1 VKFLVDM
8 PLSPG
13 LATWLGDHGHDATH
27 AGYVGLARATDAV
40 ILACART
47 EQRVV
52 VTADLDY
59 PRLLA
64 QTGAGG
70 PGVVL
75 LRGGNLSEREAI
87 EYMERMFKAIPIGE
101 LPQSIMVIERMRI
114 RRRRLPIEIGC

>member
-1 VKFLVDM
+1 MKFLVDM
-8 PLSPG
+8 ALSPG
-13 LATWLGDHGHDATH
+13 LATWLRDQGRDATH

-40 ILACART
+40 ILSCARA

-64 QTGAGG
+64 QTGANG

-114 RRRRLPIEIGC
+114 RRRRLPIVIGC